1 MSATEMLAEL
11 EAKLAELKDRI
22 DADDAEAIEEGE
34 KLVEQIEEQ
43 KAAIEVAKKKAALL
57 TRIGTKEKEDNTME
71 EKKTALEEFTAK
83 AAATDKNVKGWSVN
97 AHIKAATDVVTGSE
111 MTDYDRSVAPQ
122 PKRVAAADFFANANI
137 AGNAITY
144 FLQGAYEGTPAVTAE
159 GAKKPQNS
167 TSFEPVTLP
176 LSKIAAFIKETDEI
190 LADQEFLASEVQ
202 NSLIYHL
209 GAVEDSTIVSAI
221 AGTTGIGAATY
232 DADNGQTLAD
242 GIIAGIMDV
251 KAHSAYNASV
261 VIMNPADYLAA
272 LQAKDDNKQY
282 IGGGY
287 FTGAYGNGGYAM
299 PTSIWGVPVFLS
311 SDVTS
316 GTSLVAAREAVKIW
330 RKGGLD
336 VKLYEQNEDDA
347 IYNRVTL
354 LAEERLACAVVDLN
368 GVCLVEAA
376 E

>member
-1 MSATEMLAEL
+1 MLAEL

-43 KAAIEVAKKKAALL
+43 KAAIETAKKKAALL
-57 TRIGTKEKEDNTME
+57 TRIGTNEKEDNTME

-83 AAATDKNVKGWSVN
+83 AAETDKNVKGWSVN
-97 AHIKAATDVVTGSE
+97 AHIKAATTVVTGSQ

-122 PKRVAAADFFANANI
+122 PRRVAAADFFANANI

-144 FLQGAYEGTPAVTAE
+144 FKQGAYEGSPAVTAE

-167 TSFEPVTLP
+167 TSFTPVTLA

-190 LADQEFLASEVQ
+190 LWDQDFLASEVQ
-202 NSLIYHL
+202 NSLVYHL
-209 GAVEDSTIVSAI
+209 GTVEDSTIVSTI
-221 AGTTGIGAATY
+221 AGTSGIGAVTY
-232 DADNGQTLAD
+232 ASTEDLAD
-242 GIIAGIMDV
+242 GIIAGIMNV
-251 KAHSAYNASV
+251 KQNSAYDASV

-272 LQAKDDNKQY
+272 LKAKDANKQY

-287 FTGAYGNGGYAM
+287 FSGAYGNGGYAM
-299 PTSIWGVPVFLS
+299 PTSIWGVPVFCS
-311 SDVTS
+311 SSITA
-316 GTSLVAAREAVKIW
+316 GTAIVAARQAVKIW

-347 IYNRVTL
+347 LYNRVTL
-354 LAEERLACAVVDLN
+354 LAEERLACAVVDLK
-368 GVCLVEAA
+368 GVCKVAA
-376 E
+376 AT